1 MEASEENEK
10 INSNNNYILLEIIKE
25 LVKIIEYIQI
35 NFIKNKDINL
45 VEIQE
50 KNNIKL
56 GVKRKRLK
64 QIVKNEDLNN
74 KNEINLNEN
83 EEKNENDKIVLKNKK
98 LKVKLNKYKRH
109 TNEIIK
115 KVKEILKNINKENNI
130 NNKLKK
136 IIDIYYKIIRIKKE
150 KIYENGDKYIGEFI
164 NKLI

>member
-1 MEASEENEK
+1 MEASEEIEK

-56 GVKRKRLK
+56 GVKRKKLNK
-64 QIVKNEDLNN
+64 IVKNENINN

-83 EEKNENDKIVLKNKK
+83 EEENEIANFALKDKINKFERYTNKIVIK
-98 LKVKLNKYKRH
+98 LKD
-109 TNEIIK
+109 
-115 KVKEILKNINKENNI
+115 ILKGVFIMDQGKE
-130 NNKLKK
+130 
-136 IIDIYYKIIRIKKE
+136 E
-150 KIYENGDKYIGEFI
+150 E
-164 NKLI
+164 